1 VQAFQEDAMTD
12 HVRLEPAKR
21 IQIRAGGQLVADTTA
36 GYVVHEGSLPA
47 RYYVPR
53 ADIRGE
59 LRDGQG
65 GAACPWKGQWKHL
78 DLLIAEQHIATAA
91 WTYYE
96 ATPVCEPIKDF
107 VAFYPNK
114 VEIDVE

>member
-1 VQAFQEDAMTD
+1 

-21 IQIRAGGQLVADTTA
+21 IQVRASGQSIADTTR
-36 GYVVHEGSLPA
+36 GYIVHERGLPA

-53 ADIRGE
+53 SDVRAEIA
-59 LRDGQG
+59 DGQG
-65 GAACPWKGQWKHL
+65 GATCPCKGLCKHAAVTPGAHP
-78 DLLIAEQHIATAA
+78 IGNAA

-96 ATPVCEPIKDF
+96 TTPTFDPIRDF
-107 VAFYPNK
+107 LAFYPDK